1 MGDMGGRRQQQ
12 RQLQAEAGALSQ
24 RAVDRSSQ
32 PHGLRRQLLASAVWG
47 GLALAVQP
55 GYAVNTALPRLV
67 VAVSQRS
74 PLQFLVLT
82 VAEQLG
88 FFADEGLEV
97 VLQDHAVPQSALS
110 AVVARQADVVAVGFE
125 HLWSRAAGAESLT
138 AFALINR
145 TPELAVGV
153 AMRALGQW
161 KSTADLTRFR
171 IGISAPETIGQ
182 RVVER
187 MAVLNGVA
195 GSALKWVH
203 VGAAVSAVTA
213 MESGQIDV
221 LCHADPAVSLLAK
234 RREWHV
240 VADLRSV
247 VDTQRVLGGL
257 YAGACLGATTRFVRG
272 NAVVVQHF
280 TAAVVRALKWL
291 QTAGAPDLVRWAPD
305 AFGGVDRSLLLQMF
319 EKSRDGL
326 SPDGQFPLGG
336 LPLIGREFNALN
348 ALPRDGRMGH
358 VVIAPEFAARVR
370 LRVRG

>member
-1 MGDMGGRRQQQ
+1 MGDMGGRQQQ

-24 RAVDRSSQ
+24 RAVDLSSQ
-32 PHGLRRQLLASAVWG
+32 PHGLRRQLLASAMWG

-97 VLQDHAVPQSALS
+97 VLQDHTAPQSALS

-187 MAVLNGVA
+187 MAVLSGVA

-272 NAVVVQHF
+272 NAAVVQHF